1 MNTNKTKVVITGAS
15 GFLGRNLVDYLG
27 KHDKYVIYGL
37 SSQSSVLQQNNKYI
51 YVQYYDKDAI
61 FTERNKLILENAI
74 IVNCAFPRNS
84 TGSGMA
90 DGLKYIQ
97 GVFLQAKEC
106 KAKAVINISSQS
118 VYSAKREVA
127 ATEETPVCLET
138 PYAVGKYA
146 TELMLESILQ
156 GTDIYYTN
164 IRLASLIGPG
174 FDQRIVNRFVKQA
187 LSGEDLVVNTG
198 KQIYGFLDIKDGVS
212 GLTAMIHRDAR
223 DWKKVYNLGPKG
235 GYTLEQIA
243 QVVCRLSKFYCERS
257 IKYSVVKQTDGNS
270 NSMIDCRL
278 FCRDFKWEPKI
289 TITESTEEILK
300 KRLKRES

>member
-1 MNTNKTKVVITGAS
+1 MNSNKTKVVITGAS
-15 GFLGRNLVDYLG
+15 GFLGRNLVTYL
-27 KHDKYVIYGL
+27 DKNDQYVIYAL
-37 SSQSSVLQQNNKYI
+37 SSQSKILQDKNRYKNVK
-51 YVQYYDKDAI
+51 YYDKNAI
-61 FTERNKLILENAI
+61 FTDQDKLILENAI
-74 IVNCAFPRNS
+74 IVNCEFPRNS

-97 GVFLQAKEC
+97 GVFLKAKEC

-127 ATEETPVCLET
+127 ATEDTPACLET
-138 PYAVGKYA
+138 TYAVGKYA

-187 LSGEDLVVNTG
+187 LRGEDLAANIGT
-198 KQIYGFLDIKDGVS
+198 QIYGFLDVKDAVS
-212 GLTAMIHRDAR
+212 GLTAMIHSDAR
-223 DWKKVYNLGPKG
+223 DWEKVYNLGPKG
-235 GYTLEQIA
+235 GYTIEQIA
-243 QVVCRLSKFYCERS
+243 QVVCQLSKFYCERS
-257 IKYSVVKQTDGNS
+257 IKYSVKRTDEHS
-270 NSMIDCRL
+270 NSMIDSRL
-278 FCRDFKWEPKI
+278 FYRNFKWEPKI
-289 TITESTEEILK
+289 KITESTEEILK